1 MSLKISELIDELL
14 KFVSIYGDIECNFL
28 YDGETMVGGVDKV
41 DVVPKRGTKE
51 HVVIFIEE
59 E

>member
-1 MSLKISELIDELL
+1 MSLKISEVIRKLQYIEEL
-14 KFVSIYGDIECNFL
+14 YGDIECNFL